1 LAFIHLEAKS
11 KREEKQGKKQME
23 NNTTAQTAP
32 ATPSKRVRTIK
43 RYQNR
48 KLYDTNQSC
57 YVTLEEIAYMIRDGQ
72 EIEVLDNKSRENITY
87 STQIQLLFDQERKT
101 PKIGDVELL
110 KRVIRCEEGTL
121 TGYIDYLE
129 QKLADMGVNVAEERA
144 DFLPKRKSPPSVTGP
159 GIDFLSTLTM
169 A

>member
-1 LAFIHLEAKS
+1 M
-11 KREEKQGKKQME
+11 QNG
-23 NNTTAQTAP
+23 TTNGTASTQPSANASSTTP
-32 ATPSKRVRTIK
+32 AKRVRTIK

-87 STQIQLLFDQERKT
+87 STQVQLLFDQERKT
-101 PKIGDVELL
+101 PKVGDTELL

-121 TGYIDYLE
+121 SGYIDYLE
-129 QKLADMGVNVAEERA
+129 QRLADLGVNIAEERST
-144 DFLPKRKSPPSVTGP
+144 FLPKRKSPPSVTGP